1 MDDNNGNNNQY
12 LYVLCIITGF
22 LILIYPTL
30 VAYII
35 ALFLIV
41 YGVLE
46 IIK

>member
-1 MDDNNGNNNQY
+1 MDDDKNINQY

-35 ALFLIV
+35 GLFLII

-46 IIK
+46 VIK

>member
-1 MDDNNGNNNQY
+1 MDDDKNINQY

-22 LILIYPTL
+22 LILIYPAL

-35 ALFLIV
+35 GLFLII

-46 IIK
+46 VIK